1 MAFTKEEREKNK
13 SVLLATLN
21 YLLEYHSN
29 DMVFDDYSPS
39 RLWYLEE
46 LRKTEF
52 DIQKYRSNQIK
63 RRLDMHIALLR
74 SKFDQG
80 LNNYV
85 KEHTGYEIDIFE
97 AYKARVMP
105 MVSRGYIGDNDVYL
119 IEDYLSAYEA
129 NPAEQ
134 ERVAVLK
141 DLLAKREA
149 RINELTSIS
158 EETFY
163 WISGTAGTLSEAE
176 HLKWMSKWLLYEQI
190 APNGVFKLSVQI
202 SGRGE
207 DALTYVNITLGG
219 GTGPIYGA
227 RGEKLPIKAYWK
239 DDHHVV
245 IETSSQYAHQ
255 WMYKQVSSYGELVKI
270 AYAIDFEGSI

>member
-1 MAFTKEEREKNK
+1 MAFTKVEREKNK

-39 RLWYLEE
+39 KLWYLEE
-46 LRKTEF
+46 LRKTEL

-63 RRLDMHIALLR
+63 RRLDMHISLLR

-105 MVSRGYIGDNDVYL
+105 MVSRGYIGHNDVYL
-119 IEDYLSAYEA
+119 IEDYLSAYET

-141 DLLAKREA
+141 DLLSEREA
-149 RINELTSIS
+149 RINKFTSIS

-163 WISGTAGTLSEAE
+163 SISGTARTFSDAE

-190 APNGVFKLSVQI
+190 APNRVFKLSVQI

-207 DALTYVNITLGG
+207 NALTYVNITLGG
-219 GTGPIYGA
+219 GTGSIYGA